1 MVKVYHDLQRTTNVV
16 VLRQGTILMI
26 APADGYDPAEV
37 HPVRMNEVQWG
48 TRRSFEF
55 PLLLEALVESD
66 MLEHPWDGNFV
77 EPHHTIYALT
87 LPATLNPL
95 DQVAMIR
102 HKLLSLPNFG

>member
-1 MVKVYHDLQRTTNVV
+1 
-16 VLRQGTILMI
+16 MI

-66 MLEHPWDGNFV
+66 MLEHHWDGNFV

>member
-26 APADGYDPAEV
+26 APADGYNPAEV

-66 MLEHPWDGNFV
+66 MLDITGME
-77 EPHHTIYALT
+77 T
-87 LPATLNPL
+87 LLNRTTRSMRSPCR
-95 DQVAMIR
+95 Q
-102 HKLLSLPNFG
+102 LSILWIK